1 MRLRTVLDGMAAFV
15 ADAPKA
21 RTRAA

>member
-21 RTRAA
+21 RARAA